1 MLYDFTM
8 SLKQSPL
15 ETNQNLAQIL
25 KGDIPDD
32 LGDFEKLF
40 ELARRH
46 KVLWH
51 VRQKLGNNLQPKQKL
66 ALDSVCR
73 QTLVRNMQFVGEMQ
87 AIQKI
92 AQEHKIDILF
102 YKGACLAAQLYGN
115 LASRSFCDIDL
126 ITRTPEQARSL
137 RDLLQEIGYIWTD
150 QLNEVQDR
158 SFQKL
163 HCEYMLYHP
172 QKKILVEIHWRFFYA
187 YLEADFDNDQVF
199 SRAMNVRVGQQEFP
213 TLGLEDNV
221 LMLAVHNSR
230 HWWNDYRQVIDFAT
244 LIKTPGINWDFIQK
258 ELESKQITRYLTMG
272 IQLAILCG
280 FVHKKHLPKHFQ
292 SCHRLVQKLALKI
305 YNRHLNLSGPA
316 LYKMNEEFPYM
327 LSLQDN
333 WIKRLKFLFGAIT
346 APSINDYKYISL
358 PESFSWLYYFVRPF
372 RQIERI
378 IKGK

>member
-1 MLYDFTM
+1 M
-8 SLKQSPL
+8 SLNRSSL
-15 ETNQNLAQIL
+15 ATNQNLVHIL
-25 KGDIPDD
+25 KGNTSPEP
-32 LGDFEKLF
+32 GNFEELL

-51 VRQKLGNNLQPKQKL
+51 VKQKLGNNLQPDQKL
-66 ALDSVCR
+66 ALDSICR

-92 AQEHKIDILF
+92 AQSHKIDILF

-137 RDLLQEIGYIWTD
+137 RGLLQALGYVWTD
-150 QLNEVQDR
+150 DLNESQDR

-199 SRAMNVRVGQQEFP
+199 SRAVNVRVGQQEFP

-221 LMLAVHNSR
+221 LMLAVHNFR
-230 HWWNDYRQVIDFAT
+230 HWWNDYRQIIDFAT
-244 LIKTPGINWDFIQK
+244 LIKTPGINWDFIRK
-258 ELESKQITRYLTMG
+258 EIESKQITRYLTIG

-292 SCHRLVQKLALKI
+292 SSHRLVRKLALKV
-305 YNRHLNLSGPA
+305 YNRHLSLGRPV
-316 LYKMNEEFPYM
+316 LYKMHEELPYM
-327 LSLQDN
+327 LCLQDT
-333 WIKRLKFLFGAIT
+333 WAKRLKFLLGAIT
-346 APSINDYKYISL
+346 APSINDYKYVSFS
-358 PESFSWLYYFVRPF
+358 ESFSWLYYFVRPF

-378 IKGK
+378 FRGK